1 MARGDRH
8 ALSMRTRR
16 TRVRDH
22 SSAMQ
27 RAPSMGV
34 SVRAAQ
40 LVLVL
45 SIVWPV
51 VAQEPPCDV
60 PDDDKQAHRDF
71 PELGTTCADIL
82 AAGQCS
88 RVVDA
93 SATGGADNPCP
104 CSCPGAEPAAEPAE
118 PQPPTTCASGDPSSG
133 SLLADDAACCDVPG
147 WTDDAGNSCETYI
160 AQGWCCAA
168 GVNEG
173 CNADYH
179 LPGGVDSDHGCC
191 RSCAEYVPP
200 PPPPPPPAGCADDD
214 AGMRSATTGQGSD
227 GQGFTCAEI
236 LAAGV
241 CDQIA
246 DLGFCGCSCPATA
259 AVEPAAEP
267 AAGPTGPP
275 PTTCASGD
283 PSSGSLLADDA
294 ACCDVPGWT
303 DDAGNSCETYIAQGW
318 CCAAGVNEGCN
329 ADYHLPGGVDSD
341 HGCCRSC
348 AEYVPPPPPPPPP
361 AGCADDDASLR
372 SVTPGQGSDGQGFTC
387 AEILAAGACSQIV
400 DLGFCG
406 CSCPAGDAPAPPAP
420 TTCASGEE
428 SSGTVLADDPMCCDI
443 PGTAHT
449 HSCAYF
455 RGELRASFA
464 PESVSELTFEQLDA
478 WPCDAQVGST
488 IKATR
493 ANRTSGLG
501 GAVSQLSVLLS
512 QPGGHRRSRPADAGL
527 AN

>member
-8 ALSMRTRR
+8 ALSVRTQRTRA
-16 TRVRDH
+16 RDH

-71 PELGTTCADIL
+71 PELGTTCANIL

-147 WTDDAGNSCETYI
+147 WTDDAGNSCDMYI
-160 AQGWCCAA
+160 TQGWCCAA

-200 PPPPPPPAGCADDD
+200 PPPPPPAGCADDD
-214 AGMRSATTGQGSD
+214 ASLRSVTPGQGSD

-246 DLGFCGCSCPATA
+246 DLGFCGCSCP
-259 AVEPAAEP
+259 
-267 AAGPTGPP
+267 
-275 PTTCASGD
+275 TC
-283 PSSGSLLADDA
+283 
-294 ACCDVPGWT
+294 T
-303 DDAGNSCETYIAQGW
+303 
-318 CCAAGVNEGCN
+318 
-329 ADYHLPGGVDSD
+329 
-341 HGCCRSC
+341 
-348 AEYVPPPPPPPPP
+348 
-361 AGCADDDASLR
+361 DDDASLR

-406 CSCPAGDAPAPPAP
+406 CSCPAGGAPAPPAGPVP

-455 RGELRASFA
+455 RGELRASCA
-464 PESVSELTFEQLDA
+464 LQNLCQS
-478 WPCDAQVGST
+478 
-488 IKATR
+488 
-493 ANRTSGLG
+493 
-501 GAVSQLSVLLS
+501 
-512 QPGGHRRSRPADAGL
+512 
-527 AN
+527 

>member
-147 WTDDAGNSCETYI
+147 WTDDAGNSCDMYI
-160 AQGWCCAA
+160 
-168 GVNEG
+168 
-173 CNADYH
+173 
-179 LPGGVDSDHGCC
+179 
-191 RSCAEYVPP
+191 
-200 PPPPPPPAGCADDD
+200 
-214 AGMRSATTGQGSD
+214 T
-227 GQGFTCAEI
+227 
-236 LAAGV
+236 
-241 CDQIA
+241 
-246 DLGFCGCSCPATA
+246 
-259 AVEPAAEP
+259 
-267 AAGPTGPP
+267 
-275 PTTCASGD
+275 
-283 PSSGSLLADDA
+283 
-294 ACCDVPGWT
+294 
-303 DDAGNSCETYIAQGW
+303 QGW